1 MNQQYFTSEG
11 LKKIK
16 DELEYRKVGLRSE
29 IARKIQDAK
38 ELGDISENAE
48 YQEAI
53 MLQSFNEGK
62 IEELEEILKNAV
74 VVEEDAKNSH
84 THLTVEIRST
94 VRVSSKHGEQRFTIV
109 GSSESDPSKG
119 FISNES
125 PLGKAFLGHIKD
137 EEIEVMTPKGKIV
150 YKILEIL

>member
-1 MNQQYFTSEG
+1 MVQYFTSEG
-11 LKKIK
+11 LKKIR
-16 DELEYRKVGLRSE
+16 DELEYRKTNLRAE
-29 IARKIQDAK
+29 IAIKIQDAK

-62 IEELEEILKNAV
+62 IEELEETLKNAV
-74 VVEEDAKNSH
+74 IVEEDSKNH
-84 THLTVEIRST
+84 THFLVEIRST
-94 VRVSSKHGEQRFTIV
+94 VKVSSKHGNQQFTIV

-119 FISNES
+119 FVSNES
-125 PLGKAFLGHIKD
+125 PLGKAFLGHVKD
-137 EEIEVMTPKGKIV
+137 EEVEVMTPKGKIV

>member
-1 MNQQYFTSEG
+1 MVQYFTSEG
-11 LKKIK
+11 LKKIR
-16 DELEYRKVGLRSE
+16 DELEYRKTNLRAE
-29 IARKIQDAK
+29 IAIKIQDAK

-62 IEELEEILKNAV
+62 IEELEETLKNAV
-74 VVEEDAKNSH
+74 IVEEDSKNH
-84 THLTVEIRST
+84 THLLVEIRST
-94 VRVSSKHGEQRFTIV
+94 VKVSSKHGNQQFTIV

-125 PLGKAFLGHIKD
+125 PLGKAFLGHIKN
-137 EEIEVMTPKGKIV
+137 EEVEVMTPKGKIV
-150 YKILEIL
+150 FKILEIL